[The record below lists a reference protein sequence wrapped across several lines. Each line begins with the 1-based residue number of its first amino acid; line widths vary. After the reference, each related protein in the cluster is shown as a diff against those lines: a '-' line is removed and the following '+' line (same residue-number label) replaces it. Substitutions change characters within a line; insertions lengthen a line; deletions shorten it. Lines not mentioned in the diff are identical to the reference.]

1 MANGT
6 TNTQTTQQSQQLTP
20 AQQAQQIN
28 LAARQAIKN
37 SAVKMMQPLATG
49 QIVPQNNPVLTIQ
62 PRNVGLILGFWVNV
76 VHTIQNNNAIQL
88 VLTDF
93 GPLNALSQ
101 IQFNDF
107 NNTVRIQTAG
117 WHLGLINSIR
127 FRRPSGAAL
136 LNSAMDS
143 PVNYGDNFSGANG
156 GGCISAPEVIAAGG
170 SGTVSMWYYVP
181 LSYSDDDLR
190 GAIYANVVNAT
201 SQLILTMPGFASGLV
216 AVQMGADSTLSMY
229 QGGAAGDVSQAVIT
243 NTSYNIFQ
251 YYFDQLPISK
261 SGVLLPITDLA
272 TVYEL
277 KFTLQ
282 NSVSQLQDFGYQY
295 ANFRNFLSTIAV
307 WVNGAGTPGT
317 VPATPIRTGGTD
329 VAYWSLQAA
338 NTTNIW
344 KKSPALLANEFRNFF
359 QTDLP
364 PGCYYFGSRMRPIV
378 TTQYG
383 NMQLILNAT
392 IANPGNYQLIGV
404 EDFAMIQTLSMAGSL
419 PTS

>member
-1 MANGT
+1 MAAQAPAQGT
-6 TNTQTTQQSQQLTP
+6 QLTA

-28 LAARQAIKN
+28 LAARQAIRN
-37 SAVKMMQPLATG
+37 SAVKMMQPLSTG
-49 QIVPQNNPVLTIQ
+49 SIVPAQNPVLTIQ
-62 PRNVGLILGFWVNV
+62 PRNVGLLLGFWVGIS
-76 VHTIQNNNAIQL
+76 HTITNNSAVDVN
-88 VLTDF
+88 LTNF

-117 WHLGLINSIR
+117 WHLGIINSIR
-127 FRRPSGAAL
+127 FRRPTGMAFL
-136 LNSAMDS
+136 HTTAMDT
-143 PVNYGDNFSGANG
+143 PIQFGDNFSTANG
-156 GGCISAPEVIAAGG
+156 GGTISASSSIAAGAT
-170 SGTVSMWYYVP
+170 GTVNMWYWVP
-181 LSYSDDDLR
+181 LAYSDDDLR
-190 GAIYANVVNAT
+190 GSIYANVVNAT
-201 SQLILTMPGFASGLV
+201 AQLILTMPGFGSV
-216 AVQMGADSTLSMY
+216 QTAVQNGMDSTLAMY
-229 QGGAAGDVSQAVIT
+229 QGAAAGDVSQCTIT
-243 NTSYNIFQ
+243 QTNYNVYQ
-251 YYFDQLPISK
+251 YYYDQLPISK
-261 SGVLLPITDLA
+261 AGVLLPVTDLA

-282 NSVSQLQDFGYQY
+282 NGVQAFQDFGYQY
-295 ANFRNFLSTIAV
+295 ANFRNFLSTTAI
-307 WVNGAGTPGT
+307 WVNGAGATTTTPSG
-317 VPATPIRTGGTD
+317 PIPTRTGGND

-364 PGCYYFGSRMRPIV
+364 VGMYYFGSRQRPIV

-392 IANPGNYQLIGV
+392 VAANGNYQLIGV
-404 EDFAMIQTLSMAGSL
+404 EDFALIQTLSMAGSL

>member
-1 MANGT
+1 MA
-6 TNTQTTQQSQQLTP
+6 TQATAPAQLTA

-49 QIVPQNNPVLTIQ
+49 SIVPAQNPILTIQ
-62 PRNVGLILGFWVNV
+62 PRNVGLLLGFWVGV
-76 VHTIQNNNAIQL
+76 SHTITNNSAVSVN
-88 VLTDF
+88 LTDF

-101 IQFNDF
+101 IQYNDF

-117 WHLGLINSIR
+117 WHLGIINSIR
-127 FRRPSGAAL
+127 FRRPTGMAFL
-136 LNSAMDS
+136 HTTAMDT
-143 PVNYGDNFSGANG
+143 PIGFGDNFANANG
-156 GGCISAPEVIAAGG
+156 GGTITASSSIAAGAT
-170 SGTVSMWYYVP
+170 GTVNMWFWVP
-181 LSYSDDDLR
+181 LAYSDDDLR

-201 SQLILTMPGFASGLV
+201 SQLILTMPGFGSVQV
-216 AVQMGADSTLSMY
+216 AVQNGMDATLAMY
-229 QGGAAGDVSQAVIT
+229 QGAAAGDVSQCTISQT
-243 NTSYNIFQ
+243 NYNVFQ
-251 YYFDQLPISK
+251 YYYDQLPISK
-261 SGVLLPITDLA
+261 NGVLLPVTDLA

-282 NSVSQLQDFGYQY
+282 NGVQQLQDFGYQY
-295 ANFRNFLSTIAV
+295 ANFRNFLSTTAI
-307 WVNGAGTPGT
+307 WVNGAGATTTTPSG
-317 VPATPIRTGGTD
+317 PIPTRTGGND
-329 VAYWSLQAA
+329 IAYWSLQAA

-364 PGCYYFGSRMRPIV
+364 NGMYYFGSRQRPIV

-392 IANPGNYQLIGV
+392 VAANGNYQLIGV
-404 EDFAMIQTLSMAGSL
+404 EDFALIQTLSMAGSL